1 MIKKTIKTEIC
12 FSVKI
17 KYDKKTNCYVSICPC
32 LDVASQGETEEKAE
46 ANIKE
51 ALELF
56 IVVYLET
63 NLKVKIPSPYLS

>member
-1 MIKKTIKTEIC
+1 MTKKTIKTEIF

-17 KYDKKTNCYVSICPC
+17 KYDRKTNCYASICPS
-32 LDVASQGETEEKAE
+32 LDVASQGKTEEEAE

-63 NLKVKIPSPYLS
+63 NLKVKIPSPFLR

>member
-12 FSVKI
+12 FPVKI
-17 KYDKKTNCYVSICPC
+17 KYDRKTNYYVSICPS

-56 IVVYLET
+56 IVAYLET
-63 NLKVKIPSPYLS
+63 NLKVKIPLPFLR

>member
-12 FSVKI
+12 FPVKI

-46 ANIKE
+46 TNIKE

-56 IVVYLET
+56 IVVYLEQ